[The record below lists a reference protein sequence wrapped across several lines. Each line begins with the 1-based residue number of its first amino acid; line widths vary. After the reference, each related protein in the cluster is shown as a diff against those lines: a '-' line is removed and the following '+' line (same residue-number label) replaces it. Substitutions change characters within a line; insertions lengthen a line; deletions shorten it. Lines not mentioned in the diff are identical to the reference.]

1 MNNARG
7 AEAMRAAH
15 GRDLG
20 GIIVMVFGCFLLI
33 GTVMGLISILLI
45 GPGRV
50 APARTA
56 LTLALSAAVGIGL
69 VMMGTAVR
77 RGSDAARWGS
87 LACLVLLVSGSAVLV
102 VAGVRQDQGDGAGY
116 LILGALQF
124 VALSI
129 AGIVFLIRAKPG
141 VNADRRGLVHER
153 PDLDA

>member
-1 MNNARG
+1 
-7 AEAMRAAH
+7 
-15 GRDLG
+15 
-20 GIIVMVFGCFLLI
+20 MVFGCFLLI

-102 VAGVRQDQGDGAGY
+102 VAGVRQERRDGP
-116 LILGALQF
+116 
-124 VALSI
+124 
-129 AGIVFLIRAKPG
+129 GISSLARSSSSRCQSLASCSSS
-141 VNADRRGLVHER
+141 ARSLV
-153 PDLDA
+153 